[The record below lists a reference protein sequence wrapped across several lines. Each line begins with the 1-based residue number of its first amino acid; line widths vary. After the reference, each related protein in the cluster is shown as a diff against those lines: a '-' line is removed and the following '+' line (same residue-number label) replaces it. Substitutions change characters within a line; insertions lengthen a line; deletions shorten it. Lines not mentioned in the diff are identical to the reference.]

1 MDIHVQPGYDTVA
14 LRLQR
19 EYSTPLFLSVNK
31 KKLRTE
37 AHSDSRD
44 WQAAS
49 FMATASRSAGRA
61 ASECGQPEYRA

>member
-37 AHSDSRD
+37 AHSDS
-44 WQAAS
+44 QAAS
-49 FMATASRSAGRA
+49 FMATALRSACRA